1 MNYNISKS
9 GIEKYASKL
18 IKMKIRSAFL
28 FFFAAFSF
36 FFRLLDAVGTPDWDE
51 ILADGLDTGG
61 INSPE
66 RKITESRSA
75 DNPIQH
81 PSMTKTITK
90 KTKRVLSQDPQLIAR
105 RKREMQWKQDNPL
118 LYKQR
123 AEIKAQKRKER
134 RALQPKLIRIKKGR
148 KPNKERYN
156 KMMNNLKV
164 DGNEAKLQ
172 NFRNRRS
179 NENKRYYAKLKEEV
193 EDGTATEER
202 KRIYEK
208 RIRPAKQRKKFS
220 LPQQHQNSQND
231 PKDGI

>member
-1 MNYNISKS
+1 
-9 GIEKYASKL
+9 
-18 IKMKIRSAFL
+18 MKIPLAFL
-28 FFFAAFSF
+28 VFVAAFSF
-36 FFRLLDAVGTPDWDE
+36 FRSLDAVGTPDWDE
-51 ILADGLDTGG
+51 ILADGLDMGV

-66 RKITESRSA
+66 RETAESRGP
-75 DNPIQH
+75 DKPIQQS
-81 PSMTKTITK
+81 SMARTITK
-90 KTKRVLSQDPQLIAR
+90 KSKRVLSQDPQLIAR

-156 KMMNNLKV
+156 KMMKHLRV

-172 NFRNRRS
+172 NFRDRRS
-179 NENKRYYAKLKEEV
+179 NENKRYFAKLKEEV

-202 KRIYEK
+202 RRIYER
-208 RIRPAKQRKKFS
+208 RIRPAKRRKKFS
-220 LPQQHQNSQND
+220 LPQQYQNSQNE
-231 PKDGI
+231 PQDGI